1 MQNIILELSEYL
13 STLAGEMVS
22 IDVFHNT
29 DIKYIV
35 RVDPAQI
42 EQTSYLDGSYICDF
56 PFSVYGR
63 GFDATSSETAYNKL
77 MSMAQTLNGAY
88 IDLTSVK
95 EIQVREITLPS
106 LVQNYETG
114 ESVYTFSGK
123 INLYKE
129 V

>member
-13 STLAGEMVS
+13 STLAGSTVY
-22 IDVFHNT
+22 IDGYPFSSAV
-29 DIKYIV
+29 YMV

-42 EQTSYLDGSYICDF
+42 EQTSYLDGSFICDF

-88 IDLTSVK
+88 IDLTNVK